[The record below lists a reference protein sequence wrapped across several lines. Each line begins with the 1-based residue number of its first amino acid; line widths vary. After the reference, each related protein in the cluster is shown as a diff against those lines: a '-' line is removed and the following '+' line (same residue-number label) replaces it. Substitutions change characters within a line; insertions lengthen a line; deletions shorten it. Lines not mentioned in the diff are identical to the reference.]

1 MRLCIS
7 RDVREEKDKKEL
19 MKMEM
24 KMKKTTGGEE
34 GKGKRRR
41 KSVLR
46 HCRVRC
52 LLIVRRCRRAMKCL
66 CAWAKAF
73 AAFTADQVKLVK
85 AKGWSYAFKQWKS
98 GTMSEARKYWSRYWS
113 FVDV

>member
-1 MRLCIS
+1 MIIESER
-7 RDVREEKDKKEL
+7 
-19 MKMEM
+19 M
-24 KMKKTTGGEE
+24 MKKTTEGKE
-34 GKGKRRR
+34 GKGKR

-46 HCRVRC
+46 LCRVRC
-52 LLIVRRCRRAMKCL
+52 LLVVRRCRRAIRCL

-98 GTMSEARKYWSRYWS
+98 GTMSEARKYWARYWS